1 MPSSLHRVSAFT
13 LVELLVC
20 TAIAAVLAAILLP
33 AFQSA
38 RLSAQKAKNMSNL
51 HAIQSANIAYAAD
64 HDGRFVPS
72 SSWDSEG
79 KGVNWHEN
87 SEFRVNYLNIS
98 KTGPWPNGMLSPL
111 ATIRDDN
118 GKRRADRSYGYNY
131 ESLGGVYGTPNTVRQ
146 AVAQRMGALSKT
158 LAFADALDWQI
169 KMVGANLYAGKEEFL
184 GSAIAY
190 RYKGRAGVVFF
201 DGHAEMLQRSDVV
214 NNTEL
219 WTIFPQ

>member
-1 MPSSLHRVSAFT
+1 MLSPRHRISAFS
-13 LVELLVC
+13 LIEILAC
-20 TAIAAVLAAILLP
+20 AAIVAVLAAVLFPTL
-33 AFQSA
+33 QSA
-38 RLSAQKAKNMSNL
+38 RLSAQTAKNISNL
-51 HAIQSANIAYAAD
+51 RAIQSANIAYASD

-98 KTGPWPNGMLSPL
+98 KTGPWPDGRLSPL
-111 ATIRDDN
+111 ATLRNDD
-118 GKRRADRSYGYNY
+118 GKRRTDRSYGYNY
-131 ESLGGVYGTPNTVRQ
+131 ESLGGTYGTPNTVRQ

-169 KMVGANLYAGKEEFL
+169 KMMAANLYAGKEEFL